1 MRAVFLGTP
10 SAAVPSLAAL
20 MDVVDVELVITRPD
34 RARGRSGSARPPHV
48 KTAALEWGIPVSQP
62 EDRLALE
69 AVLRDSTAD
78 IGVVVAY
85 GRILTR
91 EALESLPFGF
101 VNVHFSLLPRWRGAA
116 PVERAILS
124 GDDSTGVTLMQ
135 LNEGLDTGPV
145 LAAVETPI
153 GSDETGGSLTG
164 RLSYLGAM
172 LIDDALPDL
181 LAGNLDAASQLRTG
195 VTVAK
200 RLERSEAQILPEWS
214 AEFAERAI
222 RAFTPRP
229 GAWLEL
235 EGDRVRVHRAS
246 ISEHDAE
253 RGTIASVAGTA
264 VLGLTDGAIALDVV
278 QPAGKAPM
286 SGTAW
291 MNGRRG
297 QGGRIGGSPR

>member
-20 MDVVDVELVITRPD
+20 MDVADVELVITRPD
-34 RARGRSGSARPPHV
+34 RARGRSGKARPPHV

-62 EDRLALE
+62 EDRPALE
-69 AVLRDSTAD
+69 TVLRNSTAD
-78 IGVVVAY
+78 LGVVVAY

-91 EALESLPFGF
+91 QALESLPFGF

-172 LIDDALPDL
+172 LIDDAIPDL

-200 RLERSEAQILPEWS
+200 RLERSEAQIVPEWS

-235 EGDRVRVHRAS
+235 EGDRVRIHRAS
-246 ISEHDAE
+246 ISDDRVE
-253 RGTIASVAGTA
+253 RGTIVSVAGMA
-264 VLGLTDGAIALDVV
+264 VLGLTDGAIALDLV

-297 QGGRIGGSPR
+297 ESGRIGGSPR